1 MKRQSDVCPIGLKI
15 ETESAKR
22 FRESATCG
30 YEEEI
35 PRYPIIGESLEV
47 VSEYPR
53 LYDARSWDDIPPS
66 FWESTSVAAI
76 TNPRRNQDNF
86 LDTPTELQWMDATES
101 IIVQDHQEPRGE
113 RKLLGGRYGMLIMH
127 TMPRIPEHGYPPSLP
142 LDHREEDKTSN
153 VSKNNM
159 SGFDGMQEDI
169 PEID

>member
-47 VSEYPR
+47 VRGYPR

-66 FWESTSVAAI
+66 FWEPTSVAAI
-76 TNPRRNQDNF
+76 TNPPRNQDNF
-86 LDTPTELQWMDATES
+86 FDTPTELQWMDSAES
-101 IIVQDHQEPRGE
+101 IIVRNHQEPRE
-113 RKLLGGRYGMLIMH
+113 EIRLLGGRYGISMLY
-127 TMPRIPEHGYPPSLP
+127 IPEHGYPPFLP
-142 LDHREEDKTSN
+142 LDHKEDETSN